1 MLEDRNWVRMT
12 EATFGRSVQGSKRTR
27 IQASNSSSPA
37 DPSAT
42 ARITVTASAPLCPV
56 DPGLRIFVSGRW
68 FNRSRPLPTE
78 PRMSWRHLLDEL
90 RRRRVYRVSAAYV
103 IGGFALLQGLDI
115 VLPALGAPPW
125 VMSALV
131 VLAISGLPLA
141 AALAWVFEITPHG
154 IERTHPPAQ
163 ARDASSPSIPRRMV
177 LAGIFGVVTIS
188 LLVAGGGWVALH
200 RAASPPSPPS
210 TTAGTTAS
218 GTTPDP
224 AVSASVAV
232 LPCVDVSAGR
242 DAEYFGEGITEE
254 IIGELARFEGL
265 RVISRTSVA
274 ALKGSGLTLPQIA
287 DTLRVQ
293 HVLECSI
300 QRSGTRIRVRAQL
313 VDPLSDHTTWSELFD
328 REMVDVLDVQ
338 EDIARQ
344 VGSALLLRVPELR
357 SRQAEAR
364 LPSPQAYDAY
374 LRGTAARRQPS
385 PAGLLAAVAAFE
397 EAIELDPS
405 FSPAYSGLSQVH
417 VSWTLFGYTGGLDHY
432 ARTALAAALADR
444 AIALDSSSADAWA
457 SRAHAGLREWLPSP
471 AILAYIDRAAELA
484 PSSGEIRLL
493 RGVALAFAG
502 RFEDAVAETEAAVAL
517 DPLAPGHHDFRA
529 MSLILAGRPEEAL
542 REARLARALA
552 PDFPNPIRQE
562 TRALLL
568 LGRFHECASH
578 DVGPYLP
585 LRAMCLHS
593 LGRSGEAREIIDEAA
608 RAFHDPESDAPR
620 HPAGIA
626 ADVAEYHAWIGDID
640 GAIQWLDRSVASS
653 PMMQFLV
660 HWTATYDRVRDDA
673 VFAERF
679 DQIRET
685 IRRRV
690 AASHGGVALPGPAMP
705 S

>member
-1 MLEDRNWVRMT
+1 
-12 EATFGRSVQGSKRTR
+12 
-27 IQASNSSSPA
+27 
-37 DPSAT
+37 
-42 ARITVTASAPLCPV
+42 
-56 DPGLRIFVSGRW
+56 
-68 FNRSRPLPTE
+68 
-78 PRMSWRHLLDEL
+78 MSWRHLLDEL

-125 VMSALV
+125 IMSVLV
-131 VLAISGLPLA
+131 VLVISGLPIA

-154 IERTHPPAQ
+154 IERTEPRAE
-163 ARDASSPSIPRRMV
+163 ARDGSSPGIPRRMV
-177 LAGIFGVVTIS
+177 VAGIFGVVTIS
-188 LLVAGGGWVALH
+188 LLVAGGGWAALH
-200 RAASPPSPPS
+200 RAASPPS
-210 TTAGTTAS
+210 TTPGMAAS

-254 IIGELARFEGL
+254 IIGELARFAGL
-265 RVISRTSVA
+265 RVISRTSVV
-274 ALKGSGLTLPQIA
+274 ALKGSELTLPQIA

-313 VDPLSDHTTWSELFD
+313 VDPRSDHTTWSGLFD

-344 VGSALLLRVPELR
+344 VGSALLLHVPELR
-357 SRQAEAR
+357 SRQAEPR

-374 LRGTAARRQPS
+374 LRGTAARRQLS

-397 EAIELDPS
+397 EAIEIDPS

-417 VSWTLFGYTGGLDHY
+417 VAWTLFGYTGGLDHY
-432 ARTALAAALADR
+432 ERTALASALADR
-444 AIALDSSSADAWA
+444 AIALDSLSADAWA
-457 SRAHAGLREWLPSP
+457 ARAHAGLREWLPS
-471 AILAYIDRAAELA
+471 AAVLAYIDRAAELA

-502 RFEDAVAETEAAVAL
+502 RFEDAVVETEAAVAL

-529 MSLILAGRPEEAL
+529 MSLILARRPEEAL

-562 TRALLL
+562 TRALIL
-568 LGRFHECASH
+568 LGRFDECASH

-593 LGRSGEAREIIDEAA
+593 LGRSGEAREIIGEAA
-608 RAFHDPESDAPR
+608 RAFQDPDSDTPR

-626 ADVAEYHAWIGDID
+626 ADIAEYHAWIGDVQ
-640 GAIQWLDRSVASS
+640 GAIDWFDRSVALS
-653 PMMQFLV
+653 PATQFLV
-660 HWTATYDRVRDDA
+660 HRTATYDRVRDDP
-673 VFAERF
+673 VFAMRF
-679 DQIRET
+679 DRILEE

-690 AASHGGVALPGPAMP
+690 AVSHVGVALPGRSARSPGP
-705 S
+705 P